1 MAQGPDIKRL
11 VSLVDRGPEDDLFFP
26 ASSNQTIFRRDW
38 PSYHNIVP
46 EVAEVAYQGAA
57 AWGQRITI
65 PLTRKN
71 SGDLLQWLCVR
82 LQPRSWLG
90 ADLESKVL
98 SGAWDY
104 LDASGAWMWAA
115 SLGSIAIQTVRFQV
129 GDAVVEEWS
138 GEWMDLWSRMMMD
151 GGRAPVWDS
160 DIYGQIPSAVIHQV
174 DRPTWTTVLPTEDG
188 YVYCWLPL
196 TFLRRSQ
203 TAFPLVAIGEQQELR
218 VEITFR
224 PFADVVRRRARPR
237 SSASEVPLGESL
249 IMIDKSGLTPIPH
262 VFALPT
268 QAPGFGDVTVFAGVA
283 QLEDPLRS
291 AYMRI
296 PIEMLYEPVQHQV
309 YDVTDSTTVGLNGVS
324 MQIPLLGFNGP
335 IKELCW
341 FLRRKAVWGYNEW
354 TNYGSLLEDALVA
367 TLPVNL
373 FPPSNS
379 TPIVAQA
386 PLLKWARLVV
396 DNAIWRE
403 DSEQWWRYDY
413 ALRHRGG
420 VRLSSGM
427 VYGLVFGDA
436 AGLTASTMQPMGT
449 VNASR
454 VSLRLDLTV
463 QPPSEAPSSCGLAGT
478 SWEVHVF
485 AIGYNWMRFVNGMA
499 GPLFQD

>member
-26 ASSNQTIFRRDW
+26 ASSNETIFRRSW

-46 EVAEVAYQGAA
+46 EVAEVTYQGAA

-98 SGAWDY
+98 SGSWDY

-115 SLGSIAIQTVRFQV
+115 SLGSIAIQHVRFQV
-129 GDAVVEEWS
+129 GDAVVEEWG
-138 GEWMDLWSRMMMD
+138 GEWMDVWSRMMLD

-160 DIYGQIPSAVIHQV
+160 DIYGQVPPAVIHQV
-174 DRPTWTTVLPTEDG
+174 GRPTWTTVLPTEDG

-196 TFLRRSQ
+196 TFLRRSA
-203 TAFPLVAIGEQQELR
+203 TAFPLIAIGEQQELR

-224 PFADVVRRRARPR
+224 PFADVVRRRAVPR
-237 SSASEVPLGESL
+237 ASASEVPLGQTL
-249 IMIDKSGLTPIPH
+249 VMLDKTGVTPIPRSF
-262 VFALPT
+262 VLPSL
-268 QAPGFGDVTVFAGVA
+268 APSFGDVTVFAGVA

-296 PIEMLYEPVQHQV
+296 PIEMLYEPVQHQT
-309 YDVTDSTTVGLNGVS
+309 YDVTDSITVGADDVT

-341 FLRRKAVWGYNEW
+341 FLRRKAVWDYNEW

-367 TLPVNL
+367 TLPTGA
-373 FPPSNS
+373 NS
-379 TPIVAQA
+379 TPIVTQV
-386 PLLKWARLVV
+386 PLLKSARLLV
-396 DNAIWRE
+396 DNAVWRE
-403 DSEQWWRYDY
+403 DAEQWWRYDY

-420 VRLSSGM
+420 VRLSNGM

-436 AGLTASTMQPMGT
+436 AGFTAATMQPMGT

-454 VSLRLDLTV
+454 ASLRLDLTV
-463 QPPSEAPSSCGLAGT
+463 QPPSADGLPDSCDLAAT

-485 AIGYNWMRFVNGMA
+485 AIGYNWMRFVNGLA
-499 GPLFQD
+499 GPLFKD

>member
-1 MAQGPDIKRL
+1 MAHAPDIKRL

-38 PSYHNIVP
+38 PNYHNIVP
-46 EVAEVAYQGAA
+46 EVAEITYQGVA

-71 SGDLLQWLCVR
+71 SGDMLQWLCVR

-98 SGAWDY
+98 SGSWDY
-104 LDASGAWMWAA
+104 YDASGAWMWAS
-115 SLGSIAIQTVRFQV
+115 SLGSIAIQHVRFQV
-129 GDAVVEEWS
+129 GDAVVEEWD
-138 GEWMDLWSRMMMD
+138 GEWMDVWSRMMLD

-160 DIYGQIPSAVIHQV
+160 DIYGQVPPAVIHQAG
-174 DRPTWTTVLPTEDG
+174 RPPWTTVLPTEDG

-196 TFLRRSQ
+196 TFLRRPQ

-224 PFADVVRRRARPR
+224 PFADVVRRRAVPR
-237 SSASEVPLGESL
+237 ISADEVPLGESVVML
-249 IMIDKSGLTPIPH
+249 DKTGVTPIPRTF
-262 VFALPT
+262 VLPT
-268 QAPGFGDVTVFAGVA
+268 RAPGFGDVTVFAGVA

-309 YDVTDSTTVGLNGVS
+309 YDVTDSLTVGSDGVS

-341 FLRRKAVWGYNEW
+341 FLRRKAVWDYNEW

-367 TLPVNL
+367 TLPTGA
-373 FPPSNS
+373 NS
-379 TPIVAQA
+379 TPIVTQV
-386 PLLKWARLVV
+386 PLLKSARLMV
-396 DNAIWRE
+396 DNAVWRE
-403 DSEQWWRYDY
+403 DAEQWWRYDY

-454 VSLRLDLTV
+454 ASLRLDLVV
-463 QPPSEAPSSCGLAGT
+463 QPPSADGLPESCGLAAT

-499 GPLFQD
+499 GPLFKD